1 MVRMKLRLVA
11 AAAGL
16 STAIT
21 AMLVPALA
29 TAASDDC
36 SEELSAYDPHDLVED
51 PDILLDLPT
60 LIDVEGLVDDYT
72 YRIDDALDAES
83 DGLEPPEGVSSD
95 DLIDEARSEIV
106 DTIDLGRSI
115 AGCDE

>member
-1 MVRMKLRLVA
+1 
-11 AAAGL
+11 
-16 STAIT
+16 
-21 AMLVPALA
+21 VPALA
-29 TAASDDC
+29 TAASEDC
-36 SEELSAYDPHDLVED
+36 SEELSASD

-83 DGLEPPEGVSSD
+83 DGLEPLEGVSSD

>member
-1 MVRMKLRLVA
+1 MKFRRA
-11 AAAGL
+11 AAVACL
-16 STAIT
+16 STAFT
-21 AMLVPALA
+21 ATLVPALA

-36 SEELSAYDPHDLVED
+36 SEELSASDPHDLVAD

-83 DGLEPPEGVSSD
+83 DGLEPLEGVSSD